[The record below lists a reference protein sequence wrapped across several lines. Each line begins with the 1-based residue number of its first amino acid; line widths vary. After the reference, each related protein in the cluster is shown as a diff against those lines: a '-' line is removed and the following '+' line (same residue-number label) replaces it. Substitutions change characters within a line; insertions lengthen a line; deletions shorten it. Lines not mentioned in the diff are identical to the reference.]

1 MDVRGTAIAVA
12 RAQRQQ
18 ALAIAA
24 RMRYLSRRRPVPL
37 AGRSQKVEKMRTFV
51 AALICSLCAAVA
63 GCSAIGELDI
73 KRVTPDGPS
82 GYLKRPLQLTV
93 STQDSLLHFA
103 HGICQDV
110 MPGSSAQITFVRK
123 VTGLNDWEIYRYDCE
138 GHGGATAPLAGST
151 GGPTGADAMRS
162 QQQSLACV
170 KSIDA
175 HHACMDNCMIN
186 ATSPF
191 AGMALD
197 ECMRRCMPNLP
208 PGCS

>member
-138 GHGGATAPLAGST
+138 GHLKGLPREGGAVMSERLRDQALATPDVGQEYIT
-151 GGPTGADAMRS
+151 GDRWEVIAKDDGAM
-162 QQQSLACV
+162 
-170 KSIDA
+170 
-175 HHACMDNCMIN
+175 
-186 ATSPF
+186 
-191 AGMALD
+191 
-197 ECMRRCMPNLP
+197 
-208 PGCS
+208 